1 MADYVGAVDQGT
13 TSSRFMLFDHGG
25 NEVGKHQLEH
35 QQILPQA
42 GWVEHSPVEIWERTR
57 SLIQMTMIRLGLQG
71 SDMAALGGAR
81 HRETTVVWN
90 RKTCLPYYN
99 AIVWQDTRADHIA
112 SALFGD
118 AEGSHVRA
126 LQAEPD

>member
-25 NEVGKHQLEH
+25 NEVGRHQLEH
-35 QQILPQA
+35 QQIFPQA

-71 SDMAALGGAR
+71 SDLS
-81 HRETTVVWN
+81 
-90 RKTCLPYYN
+90 L
-99 AIVWQDTRADHIA
+99 IHI
-112 SALFGD
+112 
-118 AEGSHVRA
+118 
-126 LQAEPD
+126 